1 MREDIVAAVL
11 TLFLA
16 CIWIY
21 ILNGQLFIELF
32 LTELT
37 LGCLTTLKV
46 NYGGHFDAVIGHLG
60 GFRLEAVCYIKGLTT
75 LIILKFRFD

>member
-1 MREDIVAAVL
+1 MRENVVAAVL

-16 CIWIY
+16 CIRIY
-21 ILNGQLFIELF
+21 ILNRQLFIKLF

-46 NYGGHFDAVIGHLG
+46 NYGGHFDAIVILPIA
-60 GFRLEAVCYIKGLTT
+60 ESVN
-75 LIILKFRFD
+75 